1 MDYPKSTPNV
11 GLVGGKFVDENV
23 GTGTPGSLIPATWG
37 NSVTDELLA
46 VIKAGGIVPS
56 EGDLTQLLKAIQAI
70 AASDIKRSVRV
81 ATIGPI
87 ALSGL
92 QTIDAVALKA
102 GDRVLAKDQA
112 NASQN
117 WIYTVAAGAWVRALD
132 ANESAECTP
141 GHLVIVEAGTAH
153 GGSLWQLSNTTL
165 PTLGTTALTFA
176 RVFGKTGVAAGDYN
190 KVTVDPQGRV
200 TGGTNPTTAAGYGLT
215 DVYTKAEVYTRVE
228 SDAAMAATGWG
239 PLGPA
244 ASVMPA
250 GTDLNN
256 MIIPG
261 TFGQTANNR
270 ATLALNYPEALAGTL
285 LVLAAGPN
293 LITQTYRVRGP
304 TNKVYERNLYAGTW
318 SAWTDGAQLD
328 SPTFRGEPKGPTAPV
343 GTNNTQLAN
352 TAHVRLTFNQYG
364 LGSNNTGVVPATAE
378 ELPSLQSGNYYYPSA
393 ISPYP
398 SQMFVQR
405 MVYATNRGF
414 EIGNIPYQKRI
425 FGRASSND
433 GTWMAPFE
441 LANLDSPALIGTPTV
456 PTPAKGNSSKLA
468 ANTEFVQ
475 VAIAVL
481 DTAKANKGTTL
492 AEYGIADAL
501 VAKANYVSQQQPTLA
516 APTAG
521 LTAADTALVIRE
533 AKEVGAAQSTDEH
546 APGIGFFWAAR
557 RSGRLIMDAAG
568 LLKWNGVS
576 LLTGAVASQSE
587 VDAGSSDANVVTPA
601 KLRFG
606 FTFIKGGGSDSNAI
620 KFPSW
625 LGSLMIQWGVH
636 VANTVDSETTVTF
649 PLAFSI
655 VPGLASTFTHD
666 GVMTQSGVTSQG
678 RGLTANGF
686 QSRREDIANGTS
698 FSGTAYIRWIAIGY

>member
-11 GLVGGKFVDENV
+11 GLVGGKFVDENT
-23 GTGTPGSLIPATWG
+23 GTGQPGSLIPATWG
-37 NSVTDELLA
+37 NAVTDELLA
-46 VIKAGGIVPS
+46 VIKAAGIVPA
-56 EGDLTQLLKAIQAI
+56 EGDLSQLLKAIQAI

-81 ATIGPI
+81 ATTGPI

-92 QTIDAVALKA
+92 QTIDGVALKA
-102 GDRVLAKDQA
+102 GDRVLAKNQA
-112 NASQN
+112 TASQN

-132 ANESAECTP
+132 ANESTECTP
-141 GHLVIVEAGTAH
+141 GHVIIVEAGTVNA
-153 GGSLWQLSNTTL
+153 GSLWQLSNTTL
-165 PTLGTTALTFA
+165 PTLGTTALNFSA
-176 RVFGKTGVAAGDYN
+176 LVGKTGVAAGDYN
-190 KVTVDPQGRV
+190 KVTVDAQGRV
-200 TGGTNPTTAAGYGLT
+200 IAGSNPTTVGESGLT
-215 DVYTKAEVYTRVE
+215 DVYTKTEVNASLASKAPIESPFFTVNPRVPTVAVDS
-228 SDAAMAATGWG
+228 SDYSA
-239 PLGPA
+239 
-244 ASVMPA
+244 V
-250 GTDLNN
+250 N
-256 MIIPG
+256 
-261 TFGQTANNR
+261 TFWAR
-270 ATLALNYPEALAGTL
+270 RLLA
-285 LVLAAGPN
+285 
-293 LITQTYRVRGP
+293 
-304 TNKVYERNLYAGTW
+304 
-318 SAWTDGAQLD
+318 
-328 SPTFRGEPKGPTAPV
+328 
-343 GTNNTQLAN
+343 
-352 TAHVRLTFNQYG
+352 QYG
-364 LGSNNTGVVPATAE
+364 LGHNNGGVIPSTQE
-378 ELPSLQSGNYYYPSA
+378 ELGTLLSGNYYYPSA
-393 ISPYP
+393 ISPYG
-398 SQMFVQR
+398 SGVFTQR

-414 EIGNIPYQKRI
+414 EISNYPYQKRI
-425 FGRASSND
+425 FGRVSSND
-433 GTWMAPFE
+433 GTWQAPFE
-441 LANLDSPALIGTPTV
+441 LANLDSPTFTGTVNV
-456 PTPAKGNSSKLA
+456 PTPAKGNSSKLV

-475 VAIAVL
+475 VAFSAL
-481 DTAKANKGTTL
+481 DAAKANKGTTL

-533 AKEVGAAQSTDEH
+533 AKEVGAAQSNDEH

-576 LLTGAVASQSE
+576 LLTGTVASQAE

-606 FTFIKGGGSDSNAI
+606 FTFIKGGGGDSNAI